1 MNNNIDSKLIELGLI
16 DSHSRI
22 INKLL
27 IRFSIGFKLN
37 YDNWI
42 MRSLRKGSD
51 WSKQIGITIQNIMK
65 MIIMKMMVNN
75 EMNKLKLNEFIQLKL
90 KIYQI
95 MD

>member
-1 MNNNIDSKLIELGLI
+1 
-16 DSHSRI
+16 
-22 INKLL
+22 
-27 IRFSIGFKLN
+27 
-37 YDNWI
+37 